1 MRIISGKFKNK
12 KIFFPKNFKT
22 RPLRDSVKEN
32 IFNILEHSKKID
44 LNVYNS
50 NVLDLYAG
58 SGSFGLETISRYKA
72 KVTFVEKDLDALV
85 NLKKNLKVLKIQ
97 NEVYLY
103 EMDIFDFLDKQNF
116 TKKFDIIFFDPPY
129 SDDNFIDA
137 IKTIKQKKILKENHI
152 IILHRDRESK
162 DYINNKLS
170 IFESRKYGRSLIIFG
185 KLNNVYR
192 K

>member
-72 KVTFVEKDLDALV
+72 KV
-85 NLKKNLKVLKIQ
+85 
-97 NEVYLY
+97 
-103 EMDIFDFLDKQNF
+103 
-116 TKKFDIIFFDPPY
+116 
-129 SDDNFIDA
+129 NFIDA

-185 KLNNVYR
+185 KLF
-192 K
+192 

>member
-1 MRIISGKFKNK
+1 
-12 KIFFPKNFKT
+12 
-22 RPLRDSVKEN
+22 
-32 IFNILEHSKKID
+32 
-44 LNVYNS
+44 
-50 NVLDLYAG
+50 
-58 SGSFGLETISRYKA
+58 
-72 KVTFVEKDLDALV
+72 
-85 NLKKNLKVLKIQ
+85 
-97 NEVYLY
+97 
-103 EMDIFDFLDKQNF
+103 MDIFDFLDKQNF

-185 KLNNVYR
+185 KLF
-192 K
+192 